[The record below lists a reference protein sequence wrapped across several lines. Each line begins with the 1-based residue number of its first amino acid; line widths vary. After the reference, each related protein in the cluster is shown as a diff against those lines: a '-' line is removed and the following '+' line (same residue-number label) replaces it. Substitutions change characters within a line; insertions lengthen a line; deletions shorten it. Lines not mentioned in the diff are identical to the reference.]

1 MDGTD
6 DQATATEPGRS
17 RPSRRA
23 VLGVAAGTTA
33 AAVAGVV
40 GGVAVAASA
49 RPPAP
54 TVIDGS
60 RRYADQV
67 VLITGATSGIG
78 RAAALAFAR
87 EGAAVA
93 FCGRRAELGR
103 QLADE
108 ITASGGQAL
117 FVPADV
123 RDEDQV
129 RQFVSRTVDRFGAI
143 HVAMNNAGITIE
155 KQLHE
160 YSADE
165 FADIVDT
172 NLRGVFFAMK
182 HQIPQMITQGG
193 GTIMVT
199 SSANVNITSARRSIY
214 AASKSG
220 LIGMV
225 RSAALDYG
233 RQGVRIFSLVPGTTN
248 TALVRDSSGMAD
260 IPDAA
265 WAVAAATW
273 GRANIRGLG
282 RMATPEEIAA
292 FAVAV
297 AAPELTFLTGATL
310 SVDGGTGAS

>member
-1 MDGTD
+1 MGWRSPRR
-6 DQATATEPGRS
+6 PGR
-17 RPSRRA
+17 
-23 VLGVAAGTTA
+23 
-33 AAVAGVV
+33 
-40 GGVAVAASA
+40 
-49 RPPAP
+49 PAP

-67 VLITGATSGIG
+67 VLITGATSGID
-78 RAAALAFAR
+78 RASALAFAR

-108 ITASGGQAL
+108 ITAAGGQAW

-182 HQIPQMITQGG
+182 HQIPQLITQGG

-233 RQGVRIFSLVPGTTN
+233 RQGVRIFSLVPGTTD
-248 TALVRDSSGMAD
+248 TPWSATPPAWQTSRTRPGPSRPRPGGGPTS
-260 IPDAA
+260 AA
-265 WAVAAATW
+265 WAGW
-273 GRANIRGLG
+273 RRRRRSPPSRL
-282 RMATPEEIAA
+282 PS
-292 FAVAV
+292 
-297 AAPELTFLTGATL
+297 PHP
-310 SVDGGTGAS
+310 S